1 MRKLMWFALGFGGAC
16 AFCAYCYVSWIL
28 AAAVLFVLLTAL
40 FLVLSRRRLWLRAA
54 AAVCLGVAVGLGWFR
69 LYDTV
74 FLSDAR
80 AMDGETERVT
90 IAVRDYGYSTDYGC
104 AFDGTVTL
112 NGRIYS
118 VRVYLDE
125 YRKLEPGNRVRGC
138 FRFRLTTGGLEDPSY
153 HRGKGIFLI
162 ADQEGSCVVQ
172 RYWLRGL
179 VDYPAIW
186 RRELKTILRRA
197 LPGDVSG
204 FARGLLLG
212 DKTGIDYETSTAFKI
227 SGVSHIIAV
236 SGLHLSILFGLVY
249 LITGRRRVLTAA
261 VGIPI
266 VLIFMAIAG
275 FTPSVTR
282 AGIMQILVMLAML
295 LDREYDPPTSLAFAA
310 LTMLAINPLV
320 ITSVSFQL
328 SMGCMIGIFLF
339 AERIRLWMMDEKRLG
354 RWKGRLTRWFSGS
367 VSVTLSAMVFT
378 TPLVAVYFGT
388 VSLIGV
394 ITNLLVLWVI
404 TVVFYGLIL
413 LCAVGCFSIPAARIL
428 GMGIAWLIRYVLLC
442 TKVIS
447 KVPLAA
453 VYTKSAYIVI
463 WLISVYCLLAV
474 YLCLWKKPA
483 LLFAGLMT
491 GGLCAALVFFWA
503 EPQLCHYR
511 MTMLDVGQG
520 QAILLQSEGK
530 SFLVDCG
537 GDDSQAAADITAE
550 TLLSQGI
557 SRLDGI
563 LLTHYDRDHSGG
575 LPYLLT
581 RIRADHLFLP
591 YAEDAAGVGDTLRNL
606 TDGTVQTVME
616 DTALRFGGVEITL
629 FAPVS
634 YNSDNESS
642 MCILFR
648 AENCDI
654 LITGDRGEQ
663 TERMLLS
670 HRELPELEV
679 LVAGHHGSKTSTSR
693 ELLEATNPEYVLI
706 SVGEDNPYGHPAPE
720 VLERLVEFGCVIFRT
735 DENGTIIYWG

>member
-54 AAVCLGVAVGLGWFR
+54 AVVCLGVAVGLGWFR

-90 IAVRDYGYSTDYGC
+90 IAVRDYSYSTDYGC

-153 HRGKGIFLI
+153 HRGKGFFLI

-212 DKTGIDYETSTAFKI
+212 DKTGIDYETITAFKV

-428 GMGIAWLIRYVLLC
+428 EINAINYHTHNWVLL
-442 TKVIS
+442 S
-447 KVPLAA
+447 
-453 VYTKSAYIVI
+453 YT
-463 WLISVYCLLAV
+463 
-474 YLCLWKKPA
+474 
-483 LLFAGLMT
+483 
-491 GGLCAALVFFWA
+491 
-503 EPQLCHYR
+503 Q
-511 MTMLDVGQG
+511 
-520 QAILLQSEGK
+520 
-530 SFLVDCG
+530 
-537 GDDSQAAADITAE
+537 
-550 TLLSQGI
+550 
-557 SRLDGI
+557 
-563 LLTHYDRDHSGG
+563 
-575 LPYLLT
+575 
-581 RIRADHLFLP
+581 
-591 YAEDAAGVGDTLRNL
+591 
-606 TDGTVQTVME
+606 
-616 DTALRFGGVEITL
+616 
-629 FAPVS
+629 
-634 YNSDNESS
+634 
-642 MCILFR
+642 
-648 AENCDI
+648 
-654 LITGDRGEQ
+654 
-663 TERMLLS
+663 
-670 HRELPELEV
+670 
-679 LVAGHHGSKTSTSR
+679 
-693 ELLEATNPEYVLI
+693 
-706 SVGEDNPYGHPAPE
+706 
-720 VLERLVEFGCVIFRT
+720 
-735 DENGTIIYWG
+735 